1 MEGCKNPLLGKVN
14 PKVQRTEVKAF
25 LLFDLEKDSYDY
37 EAAS

>member
-1 MEGCKNPLLGKVN
+1 VLRRRSVVLYWLTDGGRV
-14 PKVQRTEVKAF
+14 